1 MELWRGGVEGRWR
14 RSGAARS
21 TSPTLHPLFFQR
33 PRPHAPDLR
42 AAGAL
47 PPLDAPHHARADEWT
62 PWREGVVLAGVAGAG
77 SVVDVG
83 LDAPALLSA
92 PLRAGARVTV
102 RLGEV
107 RTAAGA
113 VPDALAPSAPLGAIA
128 GALAPPG
135 EPRDA
140 AGTYWGYTVRV
151 AASLRDALAGG
162 RAPYDWTVGTSE
174 RGVSAG
180 AAKRATP
187 FTAALV
193 VFGGPAGLE
202 AADPG
207 APALFDA
214 WVNTCPGQGSRTIR
228 TEEAV
233 LVSLAV
239 LQPALE
245 RGVAGGYGG

>member
-1 MELWRGGVEGRWR
+1 M
-14 RSGAARS
+14 
-21 TSPTLHPLFFQR
+21 H
-33 PRPHAPDLR
+33 PDLR

-83 LDAPALLSA
+83 LDAPALVAA

-102 RLGEV
+102 RLGEK
-107 RTAAGA
+107 RTAAEA
-113 VPDALAPSAPLGAIA
+113 VPEALASSAPGGAIA

-151 AASLRDALAGG
+151 ATSLRAAMEGG
-162 RAPYDWTVGTSE
+162 RSPYDWTVGTSE
-174 RGVSAG
+174 RGVDAR
-180 AAKRATP
+180 AATRAAP
-187 FTAALV
+187 SFSAALV

-202 AADPG
+202 AADPV

-245 RGVAGGYGG
+245 RGVSGGYNG